1 MRILILSAAIVLP
14 LLSGCSTIGATNSYQ
29 QELNALEAAC
39 TRDQGILTPT
49 GVQTGRPQT
58 EYACKI
64 TGGATRIPPRGQR
77 TLYRLSHALV
87 ASIR

>member
-1 MRILILSAAIVLP
+1 MRILILSAAVVLP
-14 LLSGCSTIGATNSYQ
+14 LLSGCGTMGATNRYQ

-58 EYACKI
+58 EYACEI
-64 TGGATRIPPRGQR
+64 TGGATRIPPR
-77 TLYRLSHALV
+77 
-87 ASIR
+87 

>member
-1 MRILILSAAIVLP
+1 MRILILSTALVLP
-14 LLSGCSTIGATNSYQ
+14 LLSGCGTMGATNTYQ

-39 TRDQGILTPT
+39 THDQGILTPT

-64 TGGATRIPPRGQR
+64 TGAATRIPPR
-77 TLYRLSHALV
+77 
-87 ASIR
+87 

>member
-1 MRILILSAAIVLP
+1 MRILILSAAVVLP
-14 LLSGCSTIGATNSYQ
+14 LLSGCGTMGATNSYQ

-39 TRDQGILTPT
+39 TRDRGILTPT

-64 TGGATRIPPRGQR
+64 AGGATRIPPR
-77 TLYRLSHALV
+77 
-87 ASIR
+87 